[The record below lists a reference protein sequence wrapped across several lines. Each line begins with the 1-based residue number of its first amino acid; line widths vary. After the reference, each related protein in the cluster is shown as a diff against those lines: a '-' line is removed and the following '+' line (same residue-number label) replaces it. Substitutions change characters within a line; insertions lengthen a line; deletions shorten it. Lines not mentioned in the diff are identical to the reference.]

1 VPPSHEEP
9 VTDADEGLTTPDET
23 ALTNETTS
31 RGAMDRGVTGDLRRG
46 YLGDGIERQPR
57 RRSTHGDP

>member
-1 VPPSHEEP
+1 M
-9 VTDADEGLTTPDET
+9 TDADEGLTTPDET

-46 YLGDGIERQPR
+46 YLGDDIERQPR